1 MAMPDKMN
9 DTAKFDI
16 NLDTDQTAQA
26 ILVNVLKS
34 LRKKG
39 YNPINQLVGYLVSGD
54 PTYVTSYNNARVLIQ
69 QLERD
74 ELLEELVA
82 SYIKNNLKE

>member
-1 MAMPDKMN
+1 MPDKMK
-9 DTAKFDI
+9 DTAKFEF
-16 NLDTDQTAQA
+16 NLDTDQAAQA